1 MKDQNPMLGEL
12 YLVSVPSTA
21 KHWYQDGM
29 VTESEPAGL
38 SHIRPAVH
46 IFKMATKTKP
56 KDVRSLM
63 KEQRNKS
70 KKKIDS
76 PLARYYIYKNLFTIF
91 SLLSSMLQFLD
102 FISHI
107 IIFYSDIYSV
117 IFYTEQSE
125 LTQ

>member
-1 MKDQNPMLGEL
+1 MLGEL
-12 YLVSVPSTA
+12 YLVWTVPNTA

-29 VTESEPAGL
+29 ITESEPAGL

-63 KEQRNKS
+63 KEQRDKS

-91 SLLSSMLQFLD
+91 SLLSSMLQFLN

-107 IIFYSDIYSV
+107 IIFYSDILYTV